1 MVFVQ
6 FTSSQNIIDVDPS
19 QIETIVARIL
29 EEKQVNCDEVSI
41 HFASIEEITEMHG
54 EFFDDPTPTDC
65 ITFPIDDSEEEEF
78 YKVLGEVFVCPEVA
92 LNYSQ
97 ENQLPIEEEL
107 TLYIVHGLLHL
118 LGYDDIEDEDR
129 VQMRKQEALLMRL
142 LASEDLIIK
151 KQIKA
156 NNS

>member
-1 MVFVQ
+1 MFVQ

-19 QIETIVARIL
+19 HIETIVARIL
-29 EEKQVNCDEVSI
+29 KEKKVKCDEVSI
-41 HFASIEEITEMHG
+41 HFASIEQITEMHG

-92 LNYSQ
+92 LNYSK
-97 ENQLPIEEEL
+97 EHHHNFEEEL

-118 LGYDDIEDEDR
+118 LGYDDIEEEDKIE
-129 VQMRKQEALLMRL
+129 MRKQEALLMRL
-142 LASEDLIIK
+142 LNSEDLILK
-151 KQIKA
+151 KQIA
-156 NNS
+156 INII